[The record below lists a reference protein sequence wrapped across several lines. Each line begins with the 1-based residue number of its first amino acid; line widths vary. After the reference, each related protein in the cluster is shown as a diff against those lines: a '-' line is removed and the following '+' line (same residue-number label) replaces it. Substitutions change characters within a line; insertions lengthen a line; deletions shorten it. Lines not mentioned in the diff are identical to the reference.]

1 MILMFTVERY
11 IAVAYPLHSLYW
23 CRPSRARKIILAT
36 ILFAL
41 CLTFPTFLEN
51 KIVFNW
57 DSASNTTRPQ
67 LTETELYPNF
77 DLYKLIYFWLI
88 AVTVQFIPLTILIIL
103 NSILMKFIHGSMK
116 NKSKNKKYEYN
127 ELQKSSANDV
137 QPDAKSNASQMV
149 VYSAEQKANKK
160 SVTLSLP
167 EATRT
172 KRNSTFDATQD
183 GSRLGVQ
190 KMSLGNEATGSMLKL
205 NAPKSVQMRVHR
217 SSSAQPQGDQNK
229 VTILIIAT
237 VLVFLICQ
245 LPSALL
251 LIYEAIFP
259 LQNQNSKM
267 AEDVILGLNNI
278 ANGLTAINASVNFIL
293 YSSFSEKFRQTF
305 KELFFNKKKEQPKI
319 VNYNV
324 NKNFAR
330 TDGLK

>member
-1 MILMFTVERY
+1 
-11 IAVAYPLHSLYW
+11 
-23 CRPSRARKIILAT
+23 LAT